1 MAKRKGGSNKTA
13 NIPSGPKVSAGP
25 SRSRWAGNPRR
36 AMERAMNQLD
46 AWKKGKNVVL
56 TVPNPDKNRT
66 DARYIKVNA
75 REYWGSPYKKQ
86 SSKKTAEVEKGEE

>member
-1 MAKRKGGSNKTA
+1 
-13 NIPSGPKVSAGP
+13 
-25 SRSRWAGNPRR
+25 
-36 AMERAMNQLD
+36 MERAMNQLD

-75 REYWGSPYKKQ
+75 REYWGSPFKKQ
-86 SSKKTAEVEKGEE
+86 PSKKAVETERGDE